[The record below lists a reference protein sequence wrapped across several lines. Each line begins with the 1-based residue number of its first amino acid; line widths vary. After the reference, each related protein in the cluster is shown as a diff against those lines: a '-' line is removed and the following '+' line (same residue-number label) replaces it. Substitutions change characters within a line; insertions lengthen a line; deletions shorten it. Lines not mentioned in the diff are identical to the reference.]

1 MFISKFVY
9 FLNLIKF
16 QILLLFG
23 SFVLSSFILTSLEIP
38 VEVNARGGCFLTG
51 TLVKTKNGQ
60 IPIEKLQKGD
70 EVISLDKNGN
80 QEISKIGEIK
90 SFEVEEY
97 FVINEKIK
105 VTATHP
111 FFVGNG
117 LENNP
122 NFVEFDNINS
132 ENINSKISSTNSQKM
147 IPTQTNPVQTNL
159 NLESFKILQVRDLKI
174 GDFLVSQSQK
184 QSQVQ
189 NQIQTTQNIQNLPL
203 KLSAKIQTENSNQ
216 KNQNNFLELEK
227 ITKIEKIKSKE
238 TVFNLINVIPNHNY
252 LANNFLVHNKGG
264 GGGGG
269 GGGSRGGSRS
279 TTPKCSTIID
289 PIEKQKC
296 WDNQNQQN
304 IIMFGIVGIILAG
317 SSVINMKVKMKENQ
331 EKQLISQSYYGK
343 TFTNNSRILD
353 FVRAIFPKFQNI
365 YHNNYLVDDQNWE
378 CLPMTISLKLESQ
391 NSQNTEKF
399 LQSIEQI
406 FLDYQSDWT
415 NKNWENMKNYT
426 TESYFKKQ
434 KDIFEKSF
442 GQNWDIVFEPN
453 INLVGIN
460 SVFKNW
466 ANQELIRVQIN
477 CQMIN
482 FGIKENQ
489 VYLGNDKLQTCT
501 EFWTFILENGEY
513 KLFNIEN

>member
-1 MFISKFVY
+1 MFVSKFGY

-23 SFVLSSFILTSLEIP
+23 TFIFTSFILTSFEIP
-38 VEVNARGGCFLTG
+38 IEVNARGGCFLIG

-70 EVISLDKNGN
+70 EIISLDKNGN
-80 QEISKIGEIK
+80 QEISKISEIK
-90 SFEVEEY
+90 SFEIEEY
-97 FVINEKIK
+97 FLINEKIK
-105 VTATHP
+105 VTGTHP
-111 FFVGNG
+111 FFVANN
-117 LENNP
+117 LENNA

-132 ENINSKISSTNSQKM
+132 ENKNPINYQKI
-147 IPTQTNPVQTNL
+147 IPTQTNL
-159 NLESFKILQVRDLKI
+159 NLDILTRIVQVQDLKI
-174 GDFLVSQSQK
+174 GDFLVT

-189 NQIQTTQNIQNLPL
+189 NQSQNLSL
-203 KLSAKIQTENSNQ
+203 KLSNNPKTENSKQINQ
-216 KNQNNFLELEK
+216 KNLLELEK

-269 GGGSRGGSRS
+269 GGGSGSRRGSRS
-279 TTPKCSTIID
+279 SNPKCSTIID

-296 WDNQNQQN
+296 WDIQNQQN
-304 IIMFGIVGIILAG
+304 MAMFGIVGIILAG
-317 SSVINMKVKMKENQ
+317 SYVINMKVKMKENQ
-331 EKQLISQSYYGK
+331 EKRLISQSYYGK
-343 TFTNNSRILD
+343 TFTNNPRILD
-353 FVRAIFPKFQNI
+353 FVRPICLNFQNI
-365 YHNNYLVDDQNWE
+365 YHNNYLIDDQNWE
-378 CLPMTISLKLESQ
+378 CLPMTTSLKLESQ
-391 NSQNTEKF
+391 NGQNTEKF
-399 LQSIEQI
+399 LQSVGRI
-406 FLDYQSDWT
+406 FSNYQLDWT
-415 NKNWENMKNYT
+415 NKKWENMKNYT

-466 ANQELIRVQIN
+466 SNQELIRVQIN
-477 CQMIN
+477 CQMVN
-482 FGIKENQ
+482 FGIRENQ
-489 VYLGNDKLQTCT
+489 VYLGNEKLQTCT
-501 EFWTFILENGEY
+501 EFWTFILENGKY